1 MKNLRIGMKLIVGFG
16 IILILMLSSAAIAV
30 LGISRINEQ
39 VDLYQQ
45 YFAPNG
51 QTIWIIRTK
60 LMTAQNYVARIFVE
74 RDNASMDALMK
85 RAEKEETEAMKQLT
99 AYTSN
104 LRDLKNTTKT
114 AKLRTLLSQ
123 AEPIRDEI
131 LELMRLPTQQNIQ
144 SAYALYSDQYMPL
157 FDQASGVLEELSQ
170 ISDSEIAQQNTKTQ
184 TERDLAYTLLG
195 GCTGVSLLL
204 AIGISITIRRSI
216 VKPVKEIEQ
225 VYLDIAKGNMGKEIT
240 YKSRDELGK
249 MAVLINE
256 TNKLQSS
263 ILSDV
268 IEKLLQISRGDLKIQ
283 LEMEYP
289 GDFGTLREAM
299 ENTISGLTQTLST
312 INTAAEQVTTGA
324 EQVASGAQSLAAGS
338 AEQASSIEELSASV
352 ANIAQQASENSENV
366 KLATQYVA
374 DAIKGI
380 SSSNEHMTEL
390 TEAMSAIG
398 SASNK
403 IASITKVIEDIAFQT
418 NILALNA
425 AIEAARAGSAGK
437 GFAVV
442 ADEVR
447 NLAGKSAEAAKQ
459 TAELIQRSA
468 DTVAAGTQMTSE
480 TAHILKD
487 ISAKAMKVNESVSK
501 IERASDEQ
509 VSAIEQIKVGL
520 GQVSAVVQT
529 NAATAEEN
537 SATSEEMAA
546 QAATLREE
554 VGKFQLNS
562 QDRTEALSVPDV
574 QTQLTQDSAADAD
587 IAETPL
593 GKYAAM

>member
-1 MKNLRIGMKLIVGFG
+1 MKNLKIGMKLIVGFG
-16 IILILMLSSAAIAV
+16 IILVLMLSSAAIAV
-30 LGISRINEQ
+30 FGISRINEQ
-39 VDLYQQ
+39 ADLYQQ

-51 QTIWIIRTK
+51 QTIWIIRTH
-60 LMTAQNYVARIFVE
+60 LMTAQNYVARIFME
-74 RDNASMDALMK
+74 RDNASMDALLN

-99 AYTSN
+99 QYTSN

-123 AEPIRDEI
+123 GEPIRDEI
-131 LELMRLPTQQNIQ
+131 LKLMRLPTQQNIQ
-144 SAYALYSDQYMPL
+144 TAYALYSDQYMPL
-157 FDQASGVLEELSQ
+157 FDQASAVLEELSQ
-170 ISDSEIAQQNTKTQ
+170 ISASEIAQQNTLTQ
-184 TERDLAYTLLG
+184 SERDLAYTLLG

-204 AIGISITIRRSI
+204 AIAISITIRRSI
-216 VKPVKEIEQ
+216 VKPIKEIEQ
-225 VYLDIAKGNMGKEIT
+225 VYLDIAKGNMGREIT

-249 MAVLINE
+249 MATLINE
-256 TNKLQSS
+256 TNKLQTS
-263 ILSDV
+263 ILSDI

-283 LEMEYP
+283 LELEYP
-289 GDFGTLREAM
+289 GDFQMLREAM
-299 ENTISGLTQTLST
+299 ENTVSGLTQTLST

-338 AEQASSIEELSASV
+338 AEQASSIEELSASI

-380 SSSNEHMTEL
+380 SSSNDHMTEL
-390 TEAMSAIG
+390 TDAMGNIG

-425 AIEAARAGSAGK
+425 AIEAARAGNAGK

-459 TAELIQRSA
+459 TAGLIQRSA
-468 DTVAAGTQMTSE
+468 DTVAAGTQMTAE
-480 TAHILKD
+480 TAHILKE

-562 QDRTEALSVPDV
+562 QDSTEALSAPADL
-574 QTQLTQDSAADAD
+574 TQLTQECGTEAD